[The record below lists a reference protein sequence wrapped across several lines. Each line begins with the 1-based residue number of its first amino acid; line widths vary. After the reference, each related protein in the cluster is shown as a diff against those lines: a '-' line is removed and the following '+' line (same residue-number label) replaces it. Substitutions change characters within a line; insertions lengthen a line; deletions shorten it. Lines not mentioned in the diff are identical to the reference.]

1 MKERKAAQ
9 RRPRDEKA
17 PQARPDALDNA
28 LETGTA
34 QAETERAIKAMR
46 RVLRA
51 HPGGV
56 DAFTLCYNGACFA
69 QTVENLFTL
78 SFLVKDGRVEL
89 KRGPGDR
96 GVLVSMAEDQPVA
109 EDFRSGRAAA
119 MQFVFRLDVAD
130 WEAAR
135 PRMPKQPL
143 MPHREPH
150 TEAQTAKQAGKQP
163 REPELPSGREGRA
176 AGAAEDTTPDDIL
189 AGNKSTGGRKAAPR
203 AAGKK
208 RRAASEEVEEEEDA
222 DDDDD
227 DDDAEDSDEP
237 EIVPISKRGRRA

>member
-17 PQARPDALDNA
+17 PQARPDALEDA
-28 LETGTA
+28 LDTGTA

-51 HPGGV
+51 HPGGL

-78 SFLVKDGRVEL
+78 SFLVKDGHVEL

-96 GVLVSMAEDQPVA
+96 GVLVTLAHDQPVA

-119 MQFVFRLDVAD
+119 MQFIFRLDVAD

-143 MPHREPH
+143 IPHREPY
-150 TEAQTAKQAGKQP
+150 TEAQAARPAGKQP
-163 REPELPSGREGRA
+163 RAPELPSGREGRA
-176 AGAAEDTTPDDIL
+176 AGAADDTTPDDIL
-189 AGNKSTGGRKAAPR
+189 AGNKSSGGRKAGQR
-203 AAGKK
+203 AGGKK
-208 RRAASEEVEEEEDA
+208 RRAASEEEEEE

-227 DDDAEDSDEP
+227 DDDDEDSDP
-237 EIVPISKRGRRA
+237 EIKPVGKRRRA

>member
-17 PQARPDALDNA
+17 PLARPDEVDDAV
-28 LETGTA
+28 ETGTA
-34 QAETERAIKAMR
+34 QAETERAMKAMR

-56 DAFTLCYNGACFA
+56 DALALCYNGGCFA

-89 KRGPGDR
+89 KRAPGDR
-96 GVLVSMAEDQPVA
+96 GVLVTLAADQPVA
-109 EDFRSGRAAA
+109 EDFRSGKAAA

-135 PRMPKQPL
+135 GRMPQQPL

-150 TEAQTAKQAGKQP
+150 AETQAMQAPRQTQP
-163 REPELPSGREGRA
+163 RAPGLPAGREKRA
-176 AGAAEDTTPDDIL
+176 AGAADDTTPDDV
-189 AGNKSTGGRKAAPR
+189 AVGKKSTGARKG
-203 AAGKK
+203 GKK
-208 RRAASEEVEEEEDA
+208 RRAGSDDEEEEG
-222 DDDDD
+222 DDD
-227 DDDAEDSDEP
+227 EPDEEE
-237 EIVPISKRGRRA
+237 EIMPVSKRRRA

>member
-17 PQARPDALDNA
+17 PQARPDALDDA

-56 DAFTLCYNGACFA
+56 DAFTLCYNGGCFA

-96 GVLVSMAEDQPVA
+96 GVLVTMADEQPVA

-150 TEAQTAKQAGKQP
+150 SEAQAAKHP
-163 REPELPSGREGRA
+163 RAPALPSGREERA
-176 AGAAEDTTPDDIL
+176 AGAADDTTPDDIL
-189 AGNKSTGGRKAAPR
+189 AGNKSSGGRKAAPR
-203 AAGKK
+203 AGGKK
-208 RRAASEEVEEEEDA
+208 RRAASEEAEEEE
-222 DDDDD
+222 DDDD
-227 DDDAEDSDEP
+227 DDDAAEDSEP
-237 EIVPISKRGRRA
+237 EEIMPVSKRGRRA

>member
-17 PQARPDALDNA
+17 PQARPDALDDA

-34 QAETERAIKAMR
+34 QAETERAMKAMR
-46 RVLRA
+46 RVVRA
-51 HPGGV
+51 HAGGV
-56 DAFTLCYNGACFA
+56 DAFTLCYNGASFA

-96 GVLVSMAEDQPVA
+96 GVLVTMADDQPVA

-143 MPHREPH
+143 MPHREPYS
-150 TEAQTAKQAGKQP
+150 EAQAARQAGRQP
-163 REPELPSGREGRA
+163 REPELPAGREGRS
-176 AGAAEDTTPDDIL
+176 AGAADDTTPDDIL
-189 AGNKSTGGRKAAPR
+189 AGNKSSGGRKAGQR
-203 AAGKK
+203 AGAKK
-208 RRAASEEVEEEEDA
+208 RRAASEEEEEEDDEE
-222 DDDDD
+222 DDDDE
-227 DDDAEDSDEP
+227 EDEVKP
-237 EIVPISKRGRRA
+237 VKRRRA